1 MLSEIIFL
9 IFTLIMMG
17 FHLFFA
23 IQSKNSD
30 FVALESFFTGA
41 WFALLLSKLISLLA
55 GGL

>member
-23 IQSKNSD
+23 IQSKNSN
-30 FVALESFFTGA
+30 FAIIKSFFAGV
-41 WFALLLSKLISLLA
+41 WFALFLISLLA